1 MSGYGANFAMV
12 MDTEK
17 VEALVEEPFAV
28 FQAKLD
34 DYNVTFDAFAEA
46 YSKGDDIEIAA
57 AIEIAYDI
65 DAEIANEEITAAFQE
80 VALAFK
86 EKTGFSLNVEY
97 HNQDENGADDD
108 EVDGGFYFLLF
119 DEVYQERP
127 EATALNEI
135 VPFGL
140 RYYVNQG

>member
-17 VEALVEEPFAV
+17 VEALVAEPFAA
-28 FQAKLD
+28 FQKMLD
-34 DYNVTFDAFAEA
+34 EYEVTFDAFAEA
-46 YSKGDDIEIAA
+46 YSKGDDMEIAE
-57 AIEIAYDI
+57 AIDGYEV
-65 DAEIANEEITAAFQE
+65 DAEIANEEITAAFQK

-86 EKTGFSLNVEY
+86 EKTGFSLNVEF
-97 HNQDENGADDD
+97 HNKEYDGDDDD
-108 EVDGGFYFLLF
+108 EVDGAFYFLLF

-135 VPFGL
+135 VPFDL

>member
-17 VEALVEEPFAV
+17 VEALVAEPFAV
-28 FQAKLD
+28 FQETLD
-34 DYNVTFDAFAEA
+34 KYGVTFDAFAES
-46 YSKGDDIEIAA
+46 YSTGNDLEIAA
-57 AIEIAYDI
+57 AIEITYGI
-65 DAEIANEEITAAFQE
+65 DAEIANEEITAVFQE

-97 HNQDENGADDD
+97 HNKEYNGDDDD

>member
-17 VEALVEEPFAV
+17 VEALVAEPFAV
-28 FQAKLD
+28 FQETLD
-34 DYNVTFDAFAEA
+34 KYGVTFDAFAES
-46 YSKGDDIEIAA
+46 YSTGNDLEIAA
-57 AIEIAYDI
+57 AIEITYGI
-65 DAEIANEEITAAFQE
+65 DAEIVNEKITAVFQE

-97 HNQDENGADDD
+97 HNQDENGANDD

>member
-17 VEALVEEPFAV
+17 VEALVAEPFAV
-28 FQAKLD
+28 FQETLD
-34 DYNVTFDAFAEA
+34 KYRLTFDSIAETYAMAYDYNIKAIIDGKEI
-46 YSKGDDIEIAA
+46 DIEAA
-57 AIEIAYDI
+57 RKEVT
-65 DAEIANEEITAAFQE
+65 TAFRAVE
-80 VALAFK
+80 SEFK

-97 HNQDENGADDD
+97 HNQDENGANDD

>member
-17 VEALVEEPFAV
+17 VEALVAEPFAV
-28 FQAKLD
+28 FQETLD
-34 DYNVTFDAFAEA
+34 KYHLTFDNFAETYA
-46 YSKGDDIEIAA
+46 MANDYDIKAIIDGKKIDIEAA
-57 AIEIAYDI
+57 RKEV
-65 DAEIANEEITAAFQE
+65 TTAFQAVE
-80 VALAFK
+80 SEFK
-86 EKTGFSLNVEY
+86 SKTGFSLNVEY
-97 HNQDENGADDD
+97 HNQDENGANDD

>member
-17 VEALVEEPFAV
+17 VEALVAEPFAV
-28 FQAKLD
+28 FQETLD
-34 DYNVTFDAFAEA
+34 KYRLTFDSFAETYAMAYDYNIKAIIDGKEI
-46 YSKGDDIEIAA
+46 DIEAA
-57 AIEIAYDI
+57 RKEVT
-65 DAEIANEEITAAFQE
+65 TAFRAVE
-80 VALAFK
+80 SEFK

-97 HNQDENGADDD
+97 HNQDENGANDD

-140 RYYVNQG
+140 RYYVNA

>member
-17 VEALVEEPFAV
+17 VEALVAEPLAV

-34 DYNVTFDAFAEA
+34 EYKVTFDAFAES
-46 YSKGDDIEIAA
+46 YSTGNDLEIAA
-57 AIEIAYDI
+57 AIENACDI

-86 EKTGFSLNVEY
+86 EKTGFSLNVEH
-97 HNQDENGADDD
+97 HNKEYDGDDDD

>member
-17 VEALVEEPFAV
+17 VEALVAEPFAV
-28 FQAKLD
+28 FQSKLD
-34 DYNVTFDAFAEA
+34 KYHLTFDNFAETYA
-46 YSKGDDIEIAA
+46 MANDYDIKAIIDGKKIDIEAA
-57 AIEIAYDI
+57 RKEV
-65 DAEIANEEITAAFQE
+65 TTAFQAVE
-80 VALAFK
+80 SEFK
-86 EKTGFSLNVEY
+86 SKTGFSLNVEY
-97 HNQDENGADDD
+97 HNQDENGANDD

-119 DEVYQERP
+119 DKVYQERP